1 MKRLKQLFKDSFRE
15 LKDTRKMA
23 MAAMFVAIAVILG
36 FYRLQLTEFIRIGFD
51 FLPKE
56 MAAMLLGPSVGCVV
70 AAFTD
75 IISYALKPIGAFFP
89 GLTFSAMLAS
99 TIYGTILYKK
109 PVCLKRVI
117 LANGFS
123 DGLRKFNCSTLIGC
137 RFLYGNAYMVL
148 FPTRAVKQLI
158 MFPIEVI
165 LFYSVAKMFER
176 ANVFAIVRTK
186 NN

>member
-23 MAAMFVAIAVILG
+23 MAAMFVAIAVVLG

-89 GLTFSAMLAS
+89 TDIQRYAGKCYLWDNPLQKAGLF
-99 TIYGTILYKK
+99 
-109 PVCLKRVI
+109 KRVI
-117 LANGFS
+117 LANGLVTVFVNLLLNTYWMS
-123 DGLRKFNCSTLIGC
+123 I
-137 RFLYGNAYMVL
+137 LYGNAYMVL

-176 ANVFAIVRTK
+176 ANIFAIVRTK
-186 NN
+186 NI

>member
-1 MKRLKQLFKDSFRE
+1 M
-15 LKDTRKMA
+15 
-23 MAAMFVAIAVILG
+23 
-36 FYRLQLTEFIRIGFD
+36 
-51 FLPKE
+51 
-56 MAAMLLGPSVGCVV
+56 

-117 LANGFS
+117 LANGLVTVFVNLLLNTYWMS
-123 DGLRKFNCSTLIGC
+123 I
-137 RFLYGNAYMVL
+137 LYGNAYMVL
-148 FPTRAVKQLI
+148 FPTRVVKQLI

>member
-23 MAAMFVAIAVILG
+23 MAAMLVAIAVVLG

-89 GLTFSAMLAS
+89 GLTFSAMLALS
-99 TIYGTILYKK
+99 
-109 PVCLKRVI
+109 
-117 LANGFS
+117 
-123 DGLRKFNCSTLIGC
+123 LIH
-137 RFLYGNAYMVL
+137 
-148 FPTRAVKQLI
+148 I
-158 MFPIEVI
+158 
-165 LFYSVAKMFER
+165 
-176 ANVFAIVRTK
+176 
-186 NN
+186 

>member
-36 FYRLQLTEFIRIGFD
+36 FYRLQLTVFVN
-51 FLPKE
+51 
-56 MAAMLLGPSVGCVV
+56 LLLNTYWMS
-70 AAFTD
+70 
-75 IISYALKPIGAFFP
+75 I
-89 GLTFSAMLAS
+89 
-99 TIYGTILYKK
+99 
-109 PVCLKRVI
+109 
-117 LANGFS
+117 
-123 DGLRKFNCSTLIGC
+123 
-137 RFLYGNAYMVL
+137 LYGNAYMVL

>member
-89 GLTFSAMLAS
+89 GR
-99 TIYGTILYKK
+99 TILYKK

-117 LANGFS
+117 LANGLVTVFVNLLLNTYWMS
-123 DGLRKFNCSTLIGC
+123 I
-137 RFLYGNAYMVL
+137 LYGNAYMVL

-176 ANVFAIVRTK
+176 ANIFAIVRTK
-186 NN
+186 NI

>member
-23 MAAMFVAIAVILG
+23 TAAMFVAIAVVLG

-75 IISYALKPIGAFFP
+75 IISYVLKPIGAFFP

-99 TIYGTILYKK
+99 VIYGTILYKK

-117 LANGFS
+117 LANGLVTVFVNLLLNTYWMS
-123 DGLRKFNCSTLIGC
+123 I
-137 RFLYGNAYMVL
+137 LYGNAYMAL

-176 ANVFAIVRTK
+176 ANIFAIVRTK
-186 NN
+186 NI